1 MVCKTL
7 KKKGGAFR
15 NISKIYIYIPD
26 CKVSPRASFV
36 KCYLYLG
43 GHLNIFYE
51 SSKAVTRL
59 PQLGFIGLL
68 TARF

>member
-1 MVCKTL
+1 MPSEILVK
-7 KKKGGAFR
+7 
-15 NISKIYIYIPD
+15 NIYIPD
-26 CKVSPRASFV
+26 CKVSPRTSFV
-36 KCYLYLG
+36 KCYLDLG
-43 GHLNIFYE
+43 GHLNIFHE